1 MDWIELLPILR
12 DLGIAM
18 TALII
23 LLVFIISQMRRDT
36 NLKKKDEGL
45 MESVLGLAQTV
56 QKLAESLPIFVEA
69 VRVLQSTMQQFEVM
83 NQKRFETS
91 NTIMGEAGKRR
102 DVQMDKIQ
110 LTVENIPASV
120 EAGME
125 PKLKEIVDTV
135 TVLLDKFQEKLLQ
148 QIADLPVVVSAVIEN
163 AVADLPKTMIE
174 TLESA
179 IEKTKAD
186 ILAEIRADMTRESS
200 EAVMSTAEN
209 TPVSGEIANEGKPDG
224 NE

>member
-1 MDWIELLPILR
+1 
-12 DLGIAM
+12 
-18 TALII
+18 
-23 LLVFIISQMRRDT
+23 
-36 NLKKKDEGL
+36 
-45 MESVLGLAQTV
+45 
-56 QKLAESLPIFVEA
+56 
-69 VRVLQSTMQQFEVM
+69 
-83 NQKRFETS
+83 
-91 NTIMGEAGKRR
+91 
-102 DVQMDKIQ
+102 
-110 LTVENIPASV
+110 
-120 EAGME
+120 ME